1 MAAKRPIV
9 GSLKN
14 APKLT
19 QATEPSPDQ
28 AEEVPVDEL
37 PATGHTRP
45 VGIGLKESE
54 YEALGLIA
62 DATGIAK
69 NSLARYAIR
78 RFIIAWRKGEIDLTG
93 RIEEPPPPK
102 KRLRM

>member
-1 MAAKRPIV
+1 MAAKRPPV
-9 GSLKN
+9 GALKN
-14 APKLT
+14 APKIT

-28 AEEVPVDEL
+28 VEGIAGDEL
-37 PATGHTRP
+37 PATGRTRP

-78 RFIIAWRKGEIDLTG
+78 RFIIAWRKGEIDLSS